1 MIIEVN
7 DLVKNFNSKPVLNK
21 INFNV
26 NEGEIFS
33 LIGPNG
39 AGKTTTLRCL
49 YGELKP
55 DSGSIR
61 LFSNELNSKIKTK
74 ISVMTEDRLTFSNFK
89 GSDYHKVWR
98 MLYPN
103 FNDETFSNFVLHY
116 NLDMGQ
122 KVDRYSMGMKTLF
135 YIALTISSGADLLL
149 LDEPTQNLDPV
160 IRAEIL
166 GVLRK
171 YANETNKTIVISSHE
186 IYELEE
192 ISSSFAI
199 IREGKILYSDDM
211 DSAKEKHRMIRKGE
225 PIPSGEVIANFE
237 QEVLVKTDEDIGRFP
252 TLNEIVLAYLKSSQV
267 FNPFGIKKSLE
278 S

>member
-1 MIIEVN
+1 
-7 DLVKNFNSKPVLNK
+7 
-21 INFNV
+21 
-26 NEGEIFS
+26 
-33 LIGPNG
+33 
-39 AGKTTTLRCL
+39 
-49 YGELKP
+49 
-55 DSGSIR
+55 
-61 LFSNELNSKIKTK
+61 
-74 ISVMTEDRLTFSNFK
+74 MTEDRLTFSNFK

>member
-1 MIIEVN
+1 MIVEVK
-7 DLVKNFNSKPVLNK
+7 DLVKSFNSKPILNK

-55 DSGSIR
+55 NNGEIK
-61 LFSNELNSKIKTK
+61 LFSEKITPKIKTMV
-74 ISVMTEDRLTFSNFK
+74 SVMTEDRLTFSNFK
-89 GSDYHKVWR
+89 GSDYLKIWS
-98 MLYPN
+98 MLYPK
-103 FNDETFSNFVLHY
+103 FNEETFSNFVLHY
-116 NLDMGQ
+116 NLDLNQ
-122 KVDRYSMGMKTLF
+122 KVERYSMGMKTLF
-135 YIALTISSGADLLL
+135 YLALTISSNADLLL

-160 IRAEIL
+160 IRSEALKIL
-166 GVLRK
+166 RNYV
-171 YANETNKTIVISSHE
+171 NETNKTIIISSHE

-199 IREGKILYSDDM
+199 IKEGKILYTDDM

-225 PIPSGEVIANFE
+225 PIPAGEVIANFE
-237 QEVLVKTDEDIGRFP
+237 EEVLVKTEEDIGRFA
-252 TLNEIVLAYLKSSQV
+252 TFNEIVLGYLRSIKA
-267 FNPFGIKKSLE
+267 FTPFEIKK
-278 S
+278 

>member
-1 MIIEVN
+1 MIVEVK
-7 DLVKNFNSKPVLNK
+7 DLVKSFNSKPILNK

-55 DSGSIR
+55 NNGEIK
-61 LFSNELNSKIKTK
+61 LFSEKITPEIKTK
-74 ISVMTEDRLTFSNFK
+74 VSVMTEDRLTFSNFK
-89 GSDYHKVWR
+89 GSDYLKIWS

-103 FNDETFSNFVLHY
+103 FNEETFSNFVLHY
-116 NLDMGQ
+116 NFDINQ
-122 KVDRYSMGMKTLF
+122 KVERYSMGMKTLF
-135 YIALTISSGADLLL
+135 YLALTISSNADLLL

-160 IRAEIL
+160 IRSEALKIL
-166 GVLRK
+166 RN
-171 YANETNKTIVISSHE
+171 YANETNKTIIISSHE

-199 IREGKILYSDDM
+199 IKEGKILYTDDM

-225 PIPSGEVIANFE
+225 PIPTGEVVSNFE
-237 QEVLVKTDEDIGRFP
+237 EEVLVKTEEEIGRFA
-252 TLNEIVLAYLKSSQV
+252 TFNEIVLGYLRSIQA
-267 FNPFGIKKSLE
+267 FTPFEVKK
-278 S
+278 

>member
-1 MIIEVN
+1 MIVEVK
-7 DLVKNFNSKPVLNK
+7 DLVKSFHSKPVLNK
-21 INFNV
+21 INLNV
-26 NEGEIFS
+26 DEGEIFS

-55 DSGSIR
+55 ENGEIK
-61 LFSNELNSKIKTK
+61 LFSETLNPRIKEK

-89 GSDYHKVWR
+89 GSDYLKIWQ

-103 FNDETFSNFVLHY
+103 FNEETFSNFVLHY
-116 NLDMGQ
+116 NLDMNQ
-122 KVDRYSMGMKTLF
+122 KVERYSMGMKTLF
-135 YIALTISSGADLLL
+135 YLALTISSNADLLL

-160 IRAEIL
+160 IRAEALGIL
-166 GVLRK
+166 RR

-192 ISSSFAI
+192 ISTSFAI
-199 IREGKILYSDDM
+199 IKEGKILYSDDM

-225 PIPSGEVIANFE
+225 PIPNGEVVSNFE
-237 QEVLVKTDEDIGRFP
+237 EEVLVRTKDEIGRFP
-252 TLNEIVLAYLKSSQV
+252 TFNEIVLGYLRSTPS
-267 FNPFGIKKSLE
+267 FTPFGVKKS
-278 S
+278 

>member
-1 MIIEVN
+1 MIVEVK
-7 DLVKNFNSKPVLNK
+7 DLVKNFNSKPILNK

-55 DSGSIR
+55 NNGEIK
-61 LFSNELNSKIKTK
+61 LFSEKINSKIKTK
-74 ISVMTEDRLTFSNFK
+74 VSVMTEDRLTFSNFK
-89 GSDYHKVWR
+89 GSDYLKIWS

-103 FNDETFSNFVLHY
+103 FNEETFSNFVLHY
-116 NLDMGQ
+116 NLDIDQ
-122 KVDRYSMGMKTLF
+122 KVERYSMGMKTLF
-135 YIALTISSGADLLL
+135 YLALTISSNADLLL

-160 IRAEIL
+160 IRSEALKIL
-166 GVLRK
+166 RN
-171 YANETNKTIVISSHE
+171 YANEANKTIIISSHE

-199 IREGKILYSDDM
+199 IKEGKILYTDDM
-211 DSAKEKHRMIRKGE
+211 DSAKEKHRMIRRGE
-225 PIPSGEVIANFE
+225 PIPTGEVIANFE
-237 QEVLVKTDEDIGRFP
+237 EEVLVKTEEEIGRFA
-252 TLNEIVLAYLKSSQV
+252 TFNEIVLGYLRSIKA
-267 FNPFGIKKSLE
+267 FTPFEIKK
-278 S
+278 

>member
-1 MIIEVN
+1 MIVEVKN
-7 DLVKNFNSKPVLNK
+7 LVKSFNSKPILNK

-55 DSGSIR
+55 NNGEIK
-61 LFSNELNSKIKTK
+61 LFSEKITPEIKTK
-74 ISVMTEDRLTFSNFK
+74 VSVMTEDRLTFSNFK
-89 GSDYHKVWR
+89 GSDYLKIWS

-103 FNDETFSNFVLHY
+103 FNEETFSNFVLHY
-116 NLDMGQ
+116 NFDINQ
-122 KVDRYSMGMKTLF
+122 KVERYSMGMKTLF
-135 YIALTISSGADLLL
+135 YLALTISSNADLLL

-160 IRAEIL
+160 IRSEALKIL
-166 GVLRK
+166 RN
-171 YANETNKTIVISSHE
+171 YANETNKTIIISSHE

-199 IREGKILYSDDM
+199 IKEGKILYTDDM

-225 PIPSGEVIANFE
+225 PIPTGEVVSNFE
-237 QEVLVKTDEDIGRFP
+237 EEVLVKTEEEIGRFA
-252 TLNEIVLAYLKSSQV
+252 TFNEIVLGYLRSIQA
-267 FNPFGIKKSLE
+267 FTPFEVKK
-278 S
+278 

>member
-1 MIIEVN
+1 MIVEVKN
-7 DLVKNFNSKPVLNK
+7 LVKSFNSKPILNK

-55 DSGSIR
+55 NNGEIK
-61 LFSNELNSKIKTK
+61 LFSEKITPKIKAK
-74 ISVMTEDRLTFSNFK
+74 VSVMTEDRLTFSNFK
-89 GSDYHKVWR
+89 GSDYLKIWG

-103 FNDETFSNFVLHY
+103 FNEETFSNFVLHY
-116 NLDMGQ
+116 NFDINQ
-122 KVDRYSMGMKTLF
+122 KVERYSMGMKTLF
-135 YIALTISSGADLLL
+135 YLALTISSNADLLL

-160 IRAEIL
+160 IRSEALKIL
-166 GVLRK
+166 RN
-171 YANETNKTIVISSHE
+171 YANETNKTIIISSHE

-199 IREGKILYSDDM
+199 IKEGKILYTDDM

-225 PIPSGEVIANFE
+225 PIPTGEVVSNFE
-237 QEVLVKTDEDIGRFP
+237 EEVLVKTEEEIGRFA
-252 TLNEIVLAYLKSSQV
+252 TFNEIVLGYLRSIQA
-267 FNPFGIKKSLE
+267 FTPFEVKK
-278 S
+278 